1 MHRVVLD
8 TNTVISAFVF
18 GGNPEEVYLSGVRGE
33 ITLIT
38 SPAVMREIGDVLQ
51 RKMGW
56 DDTHTEQALKQIA
69 RVFEIVRPKKSLAIV
84 DDEPDNRILE
94 AAIAGK
100 AQFIISGDRHLLDLK
115 DFKGIG
121 IMNSSRFIRDHIGP

>member
-8 TNTVISAFVF
+8 TKTVISAFVF

-38 SPAVMREIGDVLQ
+38 SPAVMQEIGDVLQ

-56 DDTHTEQALKQIA
+56 DDIHTEQALKQIA
-69 RVFEIVRPKKSLAIV
+69 RVSEIVRPKKSLAIV

-115 DFKGIG
+115 DFKGIR